1 MISYH
6 IEETINR
13 PIAEVFRYVSDPTL
27 HPQWSDVSDVQV
39 ATPGEVR
46 IGTQVQESMK
56 MGSRMVPFT
65 WEVTALEAN
74 SKMAFRTTDGPMTW
88 EGGYEVSAGENGGT
102 RITGWGR
109 LGLKGW
115 RRVLEPFMGGEVR
128 RGEAAELRRLKDL
141 LERPS

>member
-1 MISYH
+1 M
-6 IEETINR
+6 
-13 PIAEVFRYVSDPTL
+13 
-27 HPQWSDVSDVQV
+27 
-39 ATPGEVR
+39 
-46 IGTQVQESMK
+46 MK
-56 MGSRMVPFT
+56 VGSRKVPFI
-65 WEVTALEAN
+65 WEVTEFEAN
-74 SKMAFRTTDGPMTW
+74 SKMAFRTIEGPMNW
-88 EGGYEVSAGENGGT
+88 EGGYEVAADENGAT